1 MALAALVRE
10 WQSPGLHRGRNRV
23 VSAPVEV
30 EDDLRAW
37 DRAMVARIRVGDDE
51 ALSAVY
57 TRYSALVHGI
67 ATQLLGP
74 GEAPDVTQEVFLL
87 LWERPETFDA
97 ERGGLRTYL
106 AVRTRGRCLDR
117 LRSATRRAQRESRV
131 AAESTRMTAPQID
144 DTAVGLVAAHHVREA
159 LWRLP
164 EEQRRAVQLAY
175 LDGMTYQQ
183 VATTMG
189 APEGTTKSRL
199 RLGLARLGR
208 ELSDWDLVG
217 AGEST

>member
-1 MALAALVRE
+1 MALDALVRE
-10 WQSPGLHRGRNRV
+10 WQSSGLQRGRNRV

-37 DRAMVARIRVGDDE
+37 DRAMIARIRVGDDE

-57 TRYSALVHGI
+57 TRYSSLVHGV

-74 GEAPDVTQEVFLL
+74 GDAPDVTQEVFLS
-87 LWERPETFDA
+87 LWERPESFDPG
-97 ERGGLRTYL
+97 RGGLRTYL

-117 LRSATRRAQRESRV
+117 LRSATRRAQRETRV
-131 AAESTRMTAPQID
+131 AHATPTTTPQVD

-159 LWRLP
+159 LSRLP
-164 EEQRRAVQLAY
+164 DEQRRAVQLAY

-183 VATTMG
+183 VAAAMG

-208 ELSDWDLVG
+208 ELSGWNLVS